1 MSSRRQRRIAQG
13 RRGKLDAARE
23 RMSHR
28 YGGDS
33 DRPGRAPRRGLQPL
47 IYMALEDEFGGLA
60 SPPGTD
66 WAMPALPAVGVA
78 RVPAQVLAKIP
89 ATVSVVGDGIS

>member
-1 MSSRRQRRIAQG
+1 
-13 RRGKLDAARE
+13 
-23 RMSHR
+23 
-28 YGGDS
+28 
-33 DRPGRAPRRGLQPL
+33 
-47 IYMALEDEFGGLA
+47 MALEDEFGGLA